1 MFDFF
6 KKKSYTVTQED
17 GMQKLVTA
25 ADMKK
30 EAENALKALEAL
42 PENYIKDLIEYLKSS
57 IEHENISKEFLKAL
71 KKLVDAVS
79 TKEAKKIQKNLSGD
93 ETPAP
98 KQEKKEE
105 PKLELPK
112 DEAPK
117 KDDKKDNIIDFGGN
131 LNKDIKEENLGKAAN
146 FNNDS
151 LIRVAVDTNP
161 ASSKY
166 RAEGIKEKLLEINKE
181 VAVKSDN
188 KVQNIGNNTKGIIT
202 PGDKSTVVK
211 VKEETVRPDMVVNN
225 VKIKI
230 IRDEGEFEK
239 LFQEKNIKFPTGD
252 KVVLKA
258 NLHKKALN
266 IKDNLNDKEKVD
278 VTEIVND
285 PTKNPK
291 EKQNELN
298 NKNLGQSD
306 TNTSVNSGS
315 TDTQNSE
322 MKTSTGSIYDQVM
335 NTVFNR
341 SAEVEDTNED
351 ESFEEFKKNF
361 DEAVKDLI

>member
-6 KKKSYTVTQED
+6 KKKSYTVTQEN
-17 GMQKLVTA
+17 GMEKLITA

-30 EAENALKALEAL
+30 DAEEALKALEAL
-42 PENYIKDLIEYLKSS
+42 PDNYIKDLIDYTKSS
-57 IEHENISKEFLKAL
+57 IEHGNISKEFLKMIE
-71 KKLVDAVS
+71 KIVDAVS
-79 TKEAKKIQKNLSGD
+79 TKKAKEVQKSLDNEA
-93 ETPAP
+93 PAP

-117 KDDKKDNIIDFGGN
+117 KDDKKDNVIDFGGN
-131 LNKDIKEENLGKAAN
+131 LDKDIKEGDLGKAASS
-146 FNNDS
+146 NNDS
-151 LIRVAVDTNP
+151 LIRVAIDTNP

-211 VKEETVRPDMVVNN
+211 VKEETVRPDTVVNN

-239 LFQEKNIKFPTGD
+239 LFPEKNIKFPTGD

-258 NLHKKALN
+258 SDQNVEIDTTKLQTKSEE
-266 IKDNLNDKEKVD
+266 IKDKVAKAVEKGNP
-278 VTEIVND
+278 TEIKQVVNE
-285 PTKNPK
+285 TGVGK
-291 EKQNELN
+291 
-298 NKNLGQSD
+298 
-306 TNTSVNSGS
+306 TNTA
-315 TDTQNSE
+315 
-322 MKTSTGSIYDQVM
+322 SIYDQVM

-341 SAEVEDTNED
+341 SAEAEVEDTQSEG
-351 ESFEEFKKNF
+351 ESFEEFKKDF

>member
-1 MFDFF
+1 MFDFL
-6 KKKSYTVTQED
+6 KKKSYTVTQEK

-30 EAENALKALEAL
+30 AAEDALKALESL

-57 IEHENISKEFLKAL
+57 IEHENISKEFLKMIE
-71 KKLVDAVS
+71 KIVDAVS
-79 TKEAKKIQKNLSGD
+79 TKKAKEVQKSMNA

-117 KDDKKDNIIDFGGN
+117 KDGKKDNVIDFGGN
-131 LNKDIKEENLGKAAN
+131 LNKDIKEDDLGKAAN
-146 FNNDS
+146 FNNDT
-151 LIRVAVDTNP
+151 LVRVAVDTNP

-211 VKEETVRPDMVVNN
+211 VKEETVKPDMVVEN

-239 LFQEKNIKFPTGD
+239 LFPEKNIKFPIGD
-252 KVVLKA
+252 KVVIKA
-258 NLHKKALN
+258 NNEFVINTEKFNTAPKSAQDKVKNALDT
-266 IKDNLNDKEKVD
+266 KDTSQIDQALQETGIGTPAN
-278 VTEIVND
+278 T
-285 PTKNPK
+285 
-291 EKQNELN
+291 N
-298 NKNLGQSD
+298 N
-306 TNTSVNSGS
+306 T
-315 TDTQNSE
+315 NSE
-322 MKTSTGSIYDQVM
+322 RKTSTGSIYDQVM

-341 SAEVEDTNED
+341 SAETEDMKEFT
-351 ESFEEFKKNF
+351 ESLKN
-361 DEAVKDLI
+361 DLSLLNDKE

>member
-1 MFDFF
+1 MFDFL
-6 KKKSYTVTQED
+6 KKKPYTVTQEN
-17 GMQKLVTA
+17 GMEKLITA

-30 EAENALKALEAL
+30 DAEEALKALEAL
-42 PENYIKDLIEYLKSS
+42 PENYIKDLIDYTKSS

-98 KQEKKEE
+98 KQEKKDT
-105 PKLELPK
+105 P
-112 DEAPK
+112 APK
-117 KDDKKDNIIDFGGN
+117 KEEKSNEALGG
-131 LNKDIKEENLGKAAN
+131 DILNLGGDVKDEKKEASVEKDSIVKTAA
-146 FNNDS
+146 
-151 LIRVAVDTNP
+151 DTNP

-202 PGDKSTVVK
+202 PGDKGTIVK
-211 VKEETVRPDMVVNN
+211 VKEETVKPDIVVEN

-230 IRDEGEFEK
+230 IRDDGEFEK
-239 LFQEKNIKFPTGD
+239 LFPEKNIKFPKGD

-258 NLHKKALN
+258 SLHKKALN
-266 IKDNLNDKEKVD
+266 IKDNLTDEEKVK

-285 PTKNPK
+285 TNKNPE

-298 NKNLGQSD
+298 NKNLGKKD
-306 TNTSVNSGS
+306 LTS
-315 TDTQNSE
+315 E
-322 MKTSTGSIYDQVM
+322 ASIYNQVM

-341 SAEVEDTNED
+341 SAETEIKD
-351 ESFEEFKKNF
+351 ENKEKFKEEL
-361 DEAVKDLI
+361 EADVAEILK